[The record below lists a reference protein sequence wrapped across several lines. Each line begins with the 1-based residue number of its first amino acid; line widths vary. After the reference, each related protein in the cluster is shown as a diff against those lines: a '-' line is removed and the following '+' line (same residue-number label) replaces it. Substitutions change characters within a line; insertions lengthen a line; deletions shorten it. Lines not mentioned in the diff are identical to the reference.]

1 MLWTDVF
8 RGLNWEPMTE
18 LKRLQREM
26 NRLFGEGNGD
36 YGQSFP
42 PVNIYTGKEDILITA
57 ELPGVDPNAI
67 DISILGDTLTLS
79 GVRKEEVL
87 KEGEVC
93 HREERPTGEFQRTLE
108 LPVKVNPDKVEAAY
122 AQGILRVTLSRAEET
137 KPKQIK
143 VKI

>member
-1 MLWTDVF
+1 MLGGERWP
-8 RGLNWEPMTE
+8 GLLSTLGHEAGLFDEPGE
-18 LKRLQREM
+18 SLKGIL
-26 NRLFGEGNGD
+26 
-36 YGQSFP
+36 
-42 PVNIYTGKEDILITA
+42 PVALLTA